1 VFTGQNQIAQ
11 YVRKSP
17 LIDGRIGVLFA
28 VSFGWFLLL
37 GVRLVVPALFPSI
50 RAEFAFSNVVA
61 GSVYT
66 VLLGAAALMQLPGG
80 IIADRV
86 GGRSVLAFGAGAGLI
101 GVTLLAVAPTVWVF
115 VFGIVLFGV
124 GTGIYGTPRVTVL
137 SVVYPDRDGTAI
149 GICSA
154 SGNVGTTVLPVI
166 AGVVAATIG
175 WKYGFAF
182 AVPLLTLGGFLIW
195 RYVPADAGKSDNGE
209 SFREDAWAIAA
220 GLWNRSVMLATAIM
234 TVMFFTYQGVTAFLP
249 TYLVTVKGLSAQA
262 AATLFGAF
270 FAGGV
275 VFQIVG
281 GNLGDRFGQRRTMAL
296 ILLASAATMFVLPFV
311 SGWRLLIPATIA
323 VSVQL
328 GYWPTVFAYT
338 IAALPDEG
346 QASGLGLLRTFYLLV
361 GSLGSAFVGILAD
374 IDLFD
379 EAFLVLAGLALV
391 ATGLSL
397 RLPVPD
403 GENQ

>member
-1 VFTGQNQIAQ
+1 
-11 YVRKSP
+11 
-17 LIDGRIGVLFA
+17 
-28 VSFGWFLLL
+28 
-37 GVRLVVPALFPSI
+37 
-50 RAEFAFSNVVA
+50 
-61 GSVYT
+61 
-66 VLLGAAALMQLPGG
+66 
-80 IIADRV
+80 
-86 GGRSVLAFGAGAGLI
+86 
-101 GVTLLAVAPTVWVF
+101 
-115 VFGIVLFGV
+115 
-124 GTGIYGTPRVTVL
+124 
-137 SVVYPDRDGTAI
+137 
-149 GICSA
+149 
-154 SGNVGTTVLPVI
+154 
-166 AGVVAATIG
+166 
-175 WKYGFAF
+175 
-182 AVPLLTLGGFLIW
+182 
-195 RYVPADAGKSDNGE
+195 
-209 SFREDAWAIAA
+209 
-220 GLWNRSVMLATAIM
+220 
-234 TVMFFTYQGVTAFLP
+234 
-249 TYLVTVKGLSAQA
+249 VKGLSAQA

-323 VSVQL
+323 VGVQL

-361 GSLGSAFVGILAD
+361 GSLGSAFVGLLAD